1 MAIKKNEKRLELD
14 GAVEAVLTG
23 QALTPG
29 TLTPALSRNAGEGEK
44 RDPVFGALDRV
55 RRARNMTPGQRR
67 KAEKDL
73 KRNRVMLDLP
83 VELEEVLD
91 QLADRLSVPKSQ
103 AAAWLMLRGLEH
115 AKIEEMVDAR
125 EPSRSMRYEF
135 NLVEFPALAE
145 TWKNIR

>member
-1 MAIKKNEKRLELD
+1 MAIKKGKRLELD
-14 GAVEAVLTG
+14 GAVEAAVSPSPYPL
-23 QALTPG
+23 P
-29 TLTPALSRNAGEGEK
+29 SREREK
-44 RDPVFGALDRV
+44 GDPVFGALERV
-55 RRARNMTPGQRR
+55 KRARNMTPGQRR

-145 TWKNIR
+145 KWKNIM

>member
-14 GAVEAVLTG
+14 GAVEAVM
-23 QALTPG
+23 TPHPNPLPESG
-29 TLTPALSRNAGEGEK
+29 RGSRN
-44 RDPVFGALDRV
+44 DPVFGALERV
-55 RRARNMTPGQRR
+55 KRARNMTPGQRR

-115 AKIEEMVDAR
+115 AQIEEMVYDR
-125 EPSRSMRYEF
+125 EPSRSMRYMY
-135 NLVEFPALAE
+135 NLAEFPALGE
-145 TWKNIR
+145 KWKNIS